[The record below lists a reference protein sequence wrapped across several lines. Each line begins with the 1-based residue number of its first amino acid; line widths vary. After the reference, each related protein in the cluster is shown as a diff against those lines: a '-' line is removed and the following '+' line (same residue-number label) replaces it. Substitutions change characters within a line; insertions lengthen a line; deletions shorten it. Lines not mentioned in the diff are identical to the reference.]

1 MPLAWYLTLV
11 LVSGC
16 IALGDQ
22 LVHLRWSRGS
32 FLLALAVALAGTAM
46 GWLLCRTLG
55 LPELMLIKV
64 AGKDFPLFWSLLG
77 GAMFVCALEWIEGRR
92 WRRAR
97 AARL

>member
-1 MPLAWYLTLV
+1 MPLDWYLALV

-22 LVHLRWSRGS
+22 LVHLRWSRGG
-32 FLLALAVALAGTAM
+32 FLLALAVALAGTAL
-46 GWLLCRTLG
+46 GWVLCRTMA
-55 LPELMLIKV
+55 LPEVMPIKV
-64 AGKDFPLFWSLLG
+64 AGKDFPLVWSLMG
-77 GAMFVCALEWIEGRR
+77 GAVVVCALEWIEGRR